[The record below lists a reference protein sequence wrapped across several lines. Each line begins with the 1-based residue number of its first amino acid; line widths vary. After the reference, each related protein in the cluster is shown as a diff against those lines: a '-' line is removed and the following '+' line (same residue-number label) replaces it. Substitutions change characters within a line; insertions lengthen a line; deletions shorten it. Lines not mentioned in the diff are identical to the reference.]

1 MAEQDRYGAHF
12 SVQRDNLNSFSVAT
26 TVGIFRTTLLPSFAF
41 HTGLSLITYGV
52 SRYTERA
59 EGKDWLWPA
68 GQVANA
74 WWSALSTRVVYDGLS
89 LDAAFAQLS
98 YSERLLLTGVTAW
111 GVRLFYRIASRAV
124 RRGEDDPRYAADK
137 LQPDF
142 WGKALLTQFLPEA
155 ALQTLITL
163 PFTLP
168 FRAGLTA
175 APLPTHAKLAHAAAV
190 FLFST
195 GYALEVLADSQ
206 LEVHK
211 RRTGDMVL
219 NREGV
224 WSIVRHPNYLGD
236 ALVHFSFPVLLY
248 SAGLLHPLA
257 LLGPL
262 TNYAFLR
269 VLGGDRETE
278 AFQAEVY
285 KADPI
290 KHEQF
295 LQYRREK
302 NSFWPALKEL
312 ANGWTWAVI
321 GVGAGG
327 VVLERGLRSIL

>member
-1 MAEQDRYGAHF
+1 M
-12 SVQRDNLNSFSVAT
+12 
-26 TVGIFRTTLLPSFAF
+26 
-41 HTGLSLITYGV
+41 
-52 SRYTERA
+52 
-59 EGKDWLWPA
+59 
-68 GQVANA
+68 
-74 WWSALSTRVVYDGLS
+74 
-89 LDAAFAQLS
+89 
-98 YSERLLLTGVTAW
+98 
-111 GVRLFYRIASRAV
+111 
-124 RRGEDDPRYAADK
+124 
-137 LQPDF
+137 
-142 WGKALLTQFLPEA
+142 
-155 ALQTLITL
+155 
-163 PFTLP
+163 
-168 FRAGLTA
+168 
-175 APLPTHAKLAHAAAV
+175 
-190 FLFST
+190 
-195 GYALEVLADSQ
+195 
-206 LEVHK
+206 
-211 RRTGDMVL
+211 
-219 NREGV
+219 
-224 WSIVRHPNYLGD
+224 
-236 ALVHFSFPVLLY
+236 HFSFPVLLY